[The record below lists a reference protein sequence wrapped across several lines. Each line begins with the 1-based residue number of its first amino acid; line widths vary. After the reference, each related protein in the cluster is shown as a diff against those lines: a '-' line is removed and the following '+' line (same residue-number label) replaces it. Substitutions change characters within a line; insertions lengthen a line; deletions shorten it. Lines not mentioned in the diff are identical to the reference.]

1 MTREHLMSGVLMA
14 AMVAPVVLLLVALL
28 LGRVLRSTDRLEEER
43 RSGSSPTA
51 VRTFASDQRTGVE
64 DRPVSAAILGAG
76 GS

>member
-1 MTREHLMSGVLMA
+1 
-14 AMVAPVVLLLVALL
+14 VALL
-28 LGRVLRSTDRLEEER
+28 LGRVLRSADRLEEER
-43 RSGSSPTA
+43 RSASSLTA